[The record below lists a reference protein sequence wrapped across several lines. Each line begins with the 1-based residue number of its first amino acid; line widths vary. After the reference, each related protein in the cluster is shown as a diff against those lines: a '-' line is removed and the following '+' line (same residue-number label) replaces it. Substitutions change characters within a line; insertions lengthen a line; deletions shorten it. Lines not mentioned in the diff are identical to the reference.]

1 MTRVLV
7 TGAAGFIGSRL
18 ALSLRADGQDVRA
31 LVRPQHDTQALEAAG
46 VEVVRGDAS
55 DFATV
60 RSAADACRTI
70 YHLAAARGAHKLGYR
85 AYHQQNRRL
94 SESVGRA
101 ALHARVERVVFTSS
115 AMLTG
120 YWGPLVQTE
129 DTPARPNSPYRSS
142 RLQDEEI
149 FEQFVEQDG
158 LDVVILRL
166 PQRVMGPGARSWA
179 STIRSLRE
187 RRICVLPDGGS
198 VHSADVD
205 DIVHALRCGAATPG
219 IAGRRFLIGAPSPIP
234 TAALLRTIADHL
246 GVPFSPRIVPA
257 APLRSYVALNDRV
270 YRWTR
275 RELPCH
281 FTAEFY
287 SARVAFDL
295 TRARREL
302 GYSPRFELSESIGRT
317 VSSLHEIGL
326 V

>member
-1 MTRVLV
+1 MTRALV

-46 VEVVRGDAS
+46 VEVIRGDAS

-60 RSAADACRTI
+60 RRATDGCRTI
-70 YHLAAARGAHKLGYR
+70 YHLAAARGHHKLGYR
-85 AYHQQNRRL
+85 RYQQQNRRL
-94 SESVGRA
+94 SEAVGSA
-101 ALHARVERVVFTSS
+101 ALDAGVERVVLTSS

-149 FEQFVEQDG
+149 FEQFVEHDG

-166 PQRVMGPGARSWA
+166 AQRVMGPGARDWA
-179 STIRSLRE
+179 GTIRALQE
-187 RRICVLPDGGS
+187 RRIRVLPDGGS

-234 TAALLRTIADHL
+234 TAALLHTIADHL

-257 APLRSYVALNDRV
+257 APFRSYVALGNHV

-275 RELPCH
+275 RELPYH

-287 SARVAFDL
+287 SGRIAYDTA
-295 TRARREL
+295 RARSEL
-302 GYSPRFELSESIGRT
+302 GWTPRIEITESVVRT
-317 VSSLHEIGL
+317 VSWLREQRL